1 MTVSDEEERARAM
14 FASHIALRLRT
25 PEGHPGR
32 VRVVVCELFARRL
45 RDWTIV
51 CRCGTLLQAPDEN
64 TICLSCGKTW
74 FRPRLLSEVKTLTD
88 WLAVVQT
95 ERDELAL
102 FVMQDEQ
109 RSAEWIAKGPIPG
122 QVLVYA
128 IGDTRKEAVLNA
140 MQDALGT
147 AVQQSETEA
156 QEIASALVRRLGA
169 LGLLRSDDF
178 GSETP

>member
-1 MTVSDEEERARAM
+1 MGRSDLA
-14 FASHIALRLRT
+14 T
-25 PEGHPGR
+25 
-32 VRVVVCELFARRL
+32 
-45 RDWTIV
+45 
-51 CRCGTLLQAPDEN
+51 
-64 TICLSCGKTW
+64 CLSCGKTW
-74 FRPRLLSEVKTLTD
+74 FRPRLLSEVKKLTD
-88 WLAVVQT
+88 LIDRLESERNDLA
-95 ERDELAL
+95 R

-140 MQDALGT
+140 IQDALGT

>member
-14 FASHIALRLRT
+14 LASHLALRLRT
-25 PEGHPGR
+25 PG
-32 VRVVVCELFARRL
+32 
-45 RDWTIV
+45 DWTIV

-74 FRPRLLSEVKTLTD
+74 FRPRGEGELLELRLLSEVKTLTD
-88 WLAVVQT
+88 CLAVVQT

>member
-1 MTVSDEEERARAM
+1 MTSDEKTARAESPWA
-14 FASHIALRLRT
+14 F
-25 PEGHPGR
+25 
-32 VRVVVCELFARRL
+32 C
-45 RDWTIV
+45 
-51 CRCGTLLQAPDEN
+51 CRCGISLMGRTDLV
-64 TICLSCGKTW
+64 TCLSCGKTW
-74 FRPRLLSEVKTLTD
+74 FRPRLLSEVKKLTD
-88 WLAVVQT
+88 LIDRLESERNDLA
-95 ERDELAL
+95 R

-128 IGDTRKEAVLNA
+128 IGDTREEAVLNA
-140 MQDALGT
+140 IQDAL
-147 AVQQSETEA
+147 VQQSDTEP